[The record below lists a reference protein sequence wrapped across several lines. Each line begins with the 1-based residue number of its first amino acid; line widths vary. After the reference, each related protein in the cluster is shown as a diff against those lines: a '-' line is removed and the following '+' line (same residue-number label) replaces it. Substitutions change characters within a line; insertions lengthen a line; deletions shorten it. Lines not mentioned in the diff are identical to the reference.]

1 MSIVLSTVI
10 VALYIFLTYFG
21 ATVFSAK
28 VEVSMIVALCA
39 GVTLAMS
46 IVSLFWTPEKA
57 ISTSS
62 IAIYSLLIVTL
73 GLLILNTGGIT
84 SPFLPL
90 WIGASF
96 LAGMFGLWGTLGML
110 GLATAYILISFLVQ
124 KTTKDVLL
132 AGILAGE
139 LPVLL
144 SYLLWRGRG
153 GHESNRHANISTLNR
168 NLEKANT
175 KAETVI
181 ESIGDGVIVVNATG
195 AIQLINPAAEAMT
208 GWSANDA
215 VGISYESVL
224 KMEDAKGNRLQNTT
238 DPIAQALNTNQPL
251 RNNDIIVVTKAGKH
265 ITAAFSISPNGDSGE
280 GAIAVFRDVTK
291 ERAEEHQQAEF
302 ISTASHEMRTPVASI
317 EGYLGLALNP
327 NTATIDEKAR
337 DFINKAH
344 ESAQHLGRLFQ
355 DLLDVSKADDG
366 RLSNTPKVVDCVSF
380 TRDIVEGL
388 LPKAQEKNIEVI
400 YRPDGTKATV
410 GTIVVAPVLYVHV
423 DKDHLREVLSN
434 LVENAIKYT
443 LHGQVSIDITGD
455 ENYVRFSVK
464 DSGIGIPAEDI
475 GHLFQKFYRVDNS
488 DTREI
493 GGTGL
498 GLYLSRRLVEA
509 MEGRIWVESEYKK
522 GSTFFVELPR
532 VDHTKAQD
540 LLVEEEKA
548 AERDAAAKTTQ
559 QSPVVEVPTPA
570 ETAVPPVVQPAT
582 PAPLPQA
589 PSVQLPPV
597 QPQVVTPPVTPAQ
610 TPDTVPSQPLGA
622 VDYTPAPARPVAPVV
637 AVPSRENTPLA
648 NLERNPERY
657 TIQTRPQTPTSQNQQ
672 NNT

>member
-1 MSIVLSTVI
+1 
-10 VALYIFLTYFG
+10 
-21 ATVFSAK
+21 
-28 VEVSMIVALCA
+28 MIVALCA

-46 IVSLFWTPEKA
+46 IVSLFWSPEKA

-62 IAIYSLLIVTL
+62 VAIYSLLIVTL
-73 GLLILNTGGIT
+73 GLLVVNTGGVA

-96 LAGMFGLWGTLGML
+96 LAGMFGLWGTIGML
-110 GLATAYILISFLVQ
+110 GIATAYILISFIVQ
-124 KTTKDVLL
+124 KSTKDALL
-132 AGILAGE
+132 AGVLAGE
-139 LPVLL
+139 LPVVL

-153 GHESNRHANISTLNR
+153 EQESSRHANISTLNR

-181 ESIGDGVIVVNATG
+181 ESIGDGVIVVNAIG

-251 RNNDIIVVTKAGKH
+251 RNTDVIVVTKAGKH
-265 ITAAFSISPNGDSGE
+265 ITAAFSISPNGESGE

-327 NTATIDEKAR
+327 NTATIDAKAR

-366 RLSNTPKVVDCVSF
+366 RLSNTPRVVDCVSF

-400 YRPDGTKATV
+400 YRPDGTKTTT
-410 GTIVVAPVLYVHV
+410 GTMVVAPVLYVHV

-443 LHGQVSIDITGD
+443 LDGQVSIDVSGD
-455 ENYVRFSVK
+455 DNYVKFSVK

-498 GLYLSRRLVEA
+498 GLYLSRRLVET

-532 VDHTKAQD
+532 IDHTRAQD
-540 LLVEEEKA
+540 LLAQEEKD
-548 AERDAAAKTTQ
+548 AERDAAAKATQ
-559 QSPVVEVPTPA
+559 PTPTTA
-570 ETAVPPVVQPAT
+570 EASIPAIASTPLVSTPPEPTATSTPPQMPA
-582 PAPLPQA
+582 A
-589 PSVQLPPV
+589 QLPPV
-597 QPQVVTPPVTPAQ
+597 QPQAAAITSQTPQVQASNTPPV
-610 TPDTVPSQPLGA
+610 QPLGA
-622 VDYTPAPARPVAPVV
+622 VEYVAPSARPITPTV

-648 NLERNPERY
+648 SLERNPERY
-657 TIQTRPQTPTSQNQQ
+657 TIQNRSQVSSQNQQ